1 MLRHVNQEI
10 AKGWQKQ
17 RGDIFEF
24 GDHSVTPLSISI
36 MDQEKLKKAPINNL
50 DAERSV
56 GSINY
61 DLKIRGA
68 KNLSSA
74 SANHVIGKSSS
85 LTEGKDANR
94 KMRQVEKQRILPVI
108 VEEWKDKQ
116 EKLKKDGPSQKEAQ
130 NINVDQRRNSDLDK
144 LKKLGGPFTSAA
156 EVHDFQK
163 SSLNEVDKVAR
174 YYLEVRY
181 ARDSSLCYP
190 KNSDIFR
197 LKRLTKI

>member
-24 GDHSVTPLSISI
+24 GDHTVTPLSIST
-36 MDQEKLKKAPINNL
+36 MDQAKLKKAPINNL

-61 DLKIRGA
+61 DLTIRGA

-108 VEEWKDKQ
+108 VEE
-116 EKLKKDGPSQKEAQ
+116 
-130 NINVDQRRNSDLDK
+130 
-144 LKKLGGPFTSAA
+144 
-156 EVHDFQK
+156 
-163 SSLNEVDKVAR
+163 
-174 YYLEVRY
+174 
-181 ARDSSLCYP
+181 
-190 KNSDIFR
+190 
-197 LKRLTKI
+197 